1 VGLCVTEEAEN
12 TQDPLSL
19 RLMQKD
25 FELLSKRV
33 DHVVEIFDGKYVK
46 KAEMLHYG
54 WPITLALVFAAGAFG
69 VNFWNVEKIKEGY
82 EKAYEKYAADL
93 KSDYESKIKKNAE
106 DQKAEF
112 SVEINKQKD
121 NFANDAKVQMQE
133 KLQETIRQSSDRIT
147 DDVTARIREEVKKNA
162 SNIADKEMEASLS
175 KYFGKNY
182 SQTLKRIDEAA
193 KNFSVDSGWITC
205 DALEKDKDKE
215 NNQIY
220 EKNINYNHTFS
231 RKPFVLI
238 SVNGIVTTTKDD
250 NLNLWVTAED
260 GLITKKGFKLKVK
273 TSSRNSTS
281 DCKIHWLAIDEFSQ
295 KNPDFSEP

>member
-93 KSDYESKIKKNAE
+93 KSDYESKIKKMPRI
-106 DQKAEF
+106 KRP
-112 SVEINKQKD
+112 
-121 NFANDAKVQMQE
+121 NFQ
-133 KLQETIRQSSDRIT
+133 
-147 DDVTARIREEVKKNA
+147 
-162 SNIADKEMEASLS
+162 
-175 KYFGKNY
+175 
-182 SQTLKRIDEAA
+182 LK
-193 KNFSVDSGWITC
+193 
-205 DALEKDKDKE
+205 
-215 NNQIY
+215 
-220 EKNINYNHTFS
+220 
-231 RKPFVLI
+231 
-238 SVNGIVTTTKDD
+238 
-250 NLNLWVTAED
+250 
-260 GLITKKGFKLKVK
+260 
-273 TSSRNSTS
+273 
-281 DCKIHWLAIDEFSQ
+281 
-295 KNPDFSEP
+295 

>member
-46 KAEMLHYG
+46 KAEVLHYG

-82 EKAYEKYAADL
+82 EKAYEKYAAGL
-93 KSDYESKIKKNAE
+93 KSEYESKINKNAE
-106 DQKAEF
+106 VQKAQLE
-112 SVEINKQKD
+112 VAINTQKD
-121 NFANDAKVQMQE
+121 NFINAAKVGMQE

-147 DDVTARIREEVKKNA
+147 DEMTNRIREEVKKNA
-162 SNIADKEMEASLS
+162 SHIAEKEMEASLS

-220 EKNINYNHTFS
+220 EKNINYNHRFS

-238 SVNGIVTTTKDD
+238 SVNGIVTTTRDEKLGFWVNADD
-250 NLNLWVTAED
+250 D
-260 GLITKKGFKLKVK
+260 LITKKGFKLKVK
-273 TSSRNSTS
+273 TFPRNNTS
-281 DCKIHWLAIDEFSQ
+281 DCKIHWLAIDQFSD
-295 KNPDFSEP
+295 KNPDFPDP